1 MNYYTTGKIYEKGEV
16 TGGTSQNGNAWAR
29 MTLVLD
35 VALGKYSKKLAFQVM
50 TSNIDAVQAFN
61 LGDKVEVAWD
71 LASREYTNKD
81 GVRSWFTQAELHS
94 IKAAGMPENV
104 VDMGAGVDSAMNA
117 QPAAAPAPTA
127 DEQDLPF

>member
-29 MTLVLD
+29 MTLVLE

-61 LGDKVEVAWD
+61 IGDKVEVAWD

-81 GVRSWFTQAELHS
+81 GVRSWFTQAELHA
-94 IKAAGMPENV
+94 IKAAGMPEA

-117 QPAAAPAPTA
+117 PAAPAPA
-127 DEQDLPF
+127 EDQDLPF

>member
-29 MTLVLD
+29 MTLVLE

-61 LGDKVEVAWD
+61 VGDKVEVAWD

-81 GVRSWFTQAELHS
+81 GVRSWFTQPELHS

-104 VDMGAGVDSAMNA
+104 VDMGAGVDRAMNA

-127 DEQDLPF
+127 DDQDLPF

>member
-29 MTLVLD
+29 MTLVLE

-81 GVRSWFTQAELHS
+81 GVRSWFTQADLHA
-94 IKAAGMPENV
+94 IKAAGDVQPAAVPAEQRV
-104 VDMGAGVDSAMNA
+104 PLYEQEGVESAMNA
-117 QPAAAPAPTA
+117 K
-127 DEQDLPF
+127 DDDLPFD

>member
-29 MTLVLD
+29 MTLVLEI
-35 VALGKYSKKLAFQVM
+35 ALGKYSKKLAFQVM
-50 TSNIDAVQAFN
+50 TSNIDAVQAFS

-94 IKAAGMPENV
+94 IKVAGDVQQAAV
-104 VDMGAGVDSAMNA
+104 
-117 QPAAAPAPTA
+117 PAEPRVPLYEQAELPNTPAVEE
-127 DEQDLPF
+127 DFPF

>member
-29 MTLVLD
+29 MTLVLE

-61 LGDKVEVAWD
+61 IGDKVEVAWD

-81 GVRSWFTQAELHS
+81 GVRSWFTQAELHA
-94 IKAAGMPENV
+94 IKPAGMPTEI
-104 VDMGAGVDSAMNA
+104 VDMGEGVESAMNA
-117 QPAAAPAPTA
+117 PAAPAAAAPAE
-127 DEQDLPF
+127 DGDLPF